1 MITLTLGDKDSQAF
15 NSRKLLNN
23 VILSIEQNEEGEIK
37 MIVVQLN
44 TGINIPIVGT
54 GTNTYG
60 KVDGNYQGEINGD
73 TTELESAIAQGY
85 RHIDTAISY
94 RNESVVGEAIKKSGV
109 AREKFFITSKIPG
122 RPEYTKDRAAV
133 EAGIQAS
140 LDALQ
145 TDYIDL
151 YLIHHPWESL
161 EEMVSVWKVLED
173 YVDKGVLRA
182 IGVSNFDEEELQF
195 VLDNARIAP
204 AVNQIKSN
212 PSNWNHDLVKYS
224 LAREVIPEAWGPL
237 SGVDEEAK
245 AMLTEIG
252 QRYDKTWAQIILRYQ
267 IERGVIV
274 IPKSHNQERQK
285 LNLDIFDFELS
296 SEDRQVISALAK

>member
-1 MITLTLGDKDSQAF
+1 
-15 NSRKLLNN
+15 
-23 VILSIEQNEEGEIK
+23 

-60 KVDGNYQGEINGD
+60 KVDRDYNGEINGD

-94 RNESVVGEAIKKSGV
+94 RNESVVGDAVKKSGIP
-109 AREKFFITSKIPG
+109 REQFFITSKLPG
-122 RPEYTKDRAAV
+122 TPEYTQDVEAV
-133 EAGIQAS
+133 ERGIQES

-151 YLIHHPWESL
+151 YLIHHPWDNL
-161 EEMVSVWKVLED
+161 EEMVSVWQVFEE
-173 YVDKGVLRA
+173 YVDKGILKA
-182 IGVSNFDEEELQF
+182 IGVSNFDQDQLQYM
-195 VLDNARIAP
+195 LDNARIAP

-212 PSNWNHDLVKYS
+212 PGNWNHELVKFS
-224 LAREVIPEAWGPL
+224 LANEVIPEAWGPL
-237 SGVDEEAK
+237 SSVSETAQET
-245 AMLTEIG
+245 LTEIG
-252 QRYDKTWAQIILRYQ
+252 ERYGKTWAQIILRYQ

-274 IPKSHNQERQK
+274 IPKSHDSERQR
-285 LNLDIFDFELS
+285 LNLDVFDFELS
-296 SEDRQVISALAK
+296 ADDRKTISALSK